1 MIANLA
7 DLSLMV
13 IGLHSTYDS
22 VIQTVSQRFSSALH
36 LVGKYNPQISMLQ
49 LGYRS

>member
-13 IGLHSTYDS
+13 IGLHSTYEA
-22 VIQTVSQRFSSALH
+22 VIQTVSLTFSSDLH
-36 LVGKYNPQISMLQ
+36 LVGKYNPQKSMLR